1 MPGPTALA
9 PADSRLARR
18 FGEGRF
24 ALTAE
29 VTPPLS
35 GSADALLKK
44 ARFLKDHV
52 DAVNVTDGASARVT
66 MASLPAA
73 ALLVRDGI
81 EPVFQVTCRDRNR
94 IALQGDLLGAHAL
107 GIRNLLVLHGDDPKA
122 GDQPD
127 AKPVFDIGST
137 DVISIAA
144 GMRDKGVV
152 ASGRKIERPP
162 NFFIAAAD
170 TPIDPPVD
178 WKPEGLTAK
187 ADAGAQFVQTQL
199 CFDIEIIR
207 RYIARLADFGLTERL
222 SIMIGLG
229 PLASAR
235 SARWMRE
242 NLWGVIIPEAI
253 IDRMEA
259 AEAPKEEGAKICAEL
274 LQQLAGIPG
283 IAGAHL
289 MAPLNEDSVPRAIDL
304 ADLPDR

>member
-1 MPGPTALA
+1 MTGTTALP

-18 FGEGRF
+18 LREGRF

-35 GSADALLKK
+35 GGADALLKK

-73 ALLVRDGI
+73 ALLVQDGI

-107 GIRNLLVLHGDDPKA
+107 GIRNLLVLNGDDPKA

-137 DVISIAA
+137 DVIAIAA

-152 ASGRKIERPP
+152 PSGRKIESPP

-170 TPIDPPVD
+170 TPVDPPVD
-178 WKPEGLTAK
+178 WQPGGLTAK

-199 CFDIEIIR
+199 CFDIDIIR

-222 SIMIGLG
+222 SILIGMG

-242 NLWGVIIPEAI
+242 NLWGVIIPDTVV
-253 IDRMEA
+253 DRMEA

-274 LQQLAGIPG
+274 LQQLADIPG
-283 IAGAHL
+283 VAGAHL
-289 MAPLNEDSVPRAIDL
+289 MAPLNEDSVPHAIEL
-304 ADLPDR
+304 ANLPDR